1 MHIDLDEAI
10 QIYAKVSRSRY
21 GRKARRRFLE
31 TARALRAQ
39 GDKDGATVWERVAV
53 EVDRVD
59 APPAKPLG
67 RESARIQTG
76 L

>member
-21 GRKARRRFLE
+21 GRKARKRFLE

-39 GDKDGATVWERVAV
+39 GDKDGAAVWERVAV
-53 EVDRVD
+53 EVERVD
-59 APPAKPLG
+59 ARPAKPVG
-67 RESARIQTG
+67 REDSRIQTG
-76 L
+76 V

>member
-21 GRKARRRFLE
+21 GRKARKRFLE

-39 GDKDGATVWERVAV
+39 GDKDGAVVWERVAV

-59 APPAKPLG
+59 APQGRHVG
-67 RESARIQTG
+67 REDSSIQTG